1 MTEQANNGAAAA
13 QEEQGAQFSLQRI
26 YVRDLSFEAPKSPEI
41 FRHEWNPSVALD
53 LNTKQKAL
61 EGDFHEV
68 VLTLSVTVKT
78 GEEVAFIAEVQQAG
92 IFLIKGL
99 EPQAMSHTLGA
110 FCPNILFPY
119 AREALDS
126 LVTRGSFPALM
137 LAPVNFDALYAPRK
151 WRACSRKPVRPS
163 TDSLPIEPMSPVIR
177 AHRLGCSYLTFTTS
191 LPTALRLPSVSI
203 ASAACSRAKVC
214 ETSGL
219 SLPSAYQ
226 AKSCLKL
233 AALSCGWR

>member
-1 MTEQANNGAAAA
+1 MTEQANNGAAA

-26 YVRDLSFEAPKSPEI
+26 YVRDVSFEAPKSPEI
-41 FRHEWNPSVALD
+41 FRQEWNPSVALD
-53 LNTKQKAL
+53 LNTKQKSL

-99 EPQAMSHTLGA
+99 EAQAMSHTLGA

-137 LAPVNFDALYAPRK
+137 LAPVNFDALYAQEMTRMQQGGEAP
-151 WRACSRKPVRPS
+151 A
-163 TDSLPIEPMSPVIR
+163 T
-177 AHRLGCSYLTFTTS
+177 H
-191 LPTALRLPSVSI
+191 
-203 ASAACSRAKVC
+203 
-214 ETSGL
+214 
-219 SLPSAYQ
+219 
-226 AKSCLKL
+226 
-233 AALSCGWR
+233 